1 MRAGICIFCIVAP
14 DRDVAMCCSLP
25 VLLVCCRC
33 CVSFVSVVVG
43 MHFFVV
49 RRQGLTSATELTH
62 TTTNFELNFEFK
74 VEFKV
79 GPQL

>member
-1 MRAGICIFCIVAP
+1 
-14 DRDVAMCCSLP
+14 
-25 VLLVCCRC
+25 
-33 CVSFVSVVVG
+33 
-43 MHFFVV
+43 
-49 RRQGLTSATELTH
+49 LTSATELTH